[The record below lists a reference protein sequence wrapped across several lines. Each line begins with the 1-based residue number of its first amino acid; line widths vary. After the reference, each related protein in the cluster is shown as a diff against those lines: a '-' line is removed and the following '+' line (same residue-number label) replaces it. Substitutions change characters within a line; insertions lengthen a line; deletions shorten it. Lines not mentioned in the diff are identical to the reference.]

1 MADTKLEP
9 GTTATSTLTVS
20 TADLASAISSDPSD
34 AFPAVFSTS
43 RLVALMEIASAKL
56 LQPLLK
62 PG

>member
-9 GTTATSTLTVS
+9 GMTTTSTLTVS
-20 TADLASAISSDPSD
+20 TADLASTISSDPSD
-34 AFPAVFSTS
+34 TFPAVFSTS

-62 PG
+62 LD